1 MAEVQEP
8 SKTMKAVL
16 DFYNIPW
23 AKASHTAKDDIKG
36 GNKVYL
42 PSVRREESKYVLNNN
57 LNYHT
62 NWYWKRE
69 EFF

>member
-1 MAEVQEP
+1 MAEVQES

-36 GNKVYL
+36 GNKVYSTL
-42 PSVRREESKYVLNNN
+42 SKKGREQICVEQ
-57 LNYHT
+57 
-62 NWYWKRE
+62 
-69 EFF
+69 